1 MFTEIWLLHFEV
13 VLSLSLVPKIPSFFV
28 FLASYLFE
36 IFLRFFVNRWLNRA
50 PTSNVKRFDSRGTH
64 IRAFWIQRW
73 ADNPLTARLTGRP
86 TLFYYQAVNILDVL
100 LFSQHS
106 GRGTPDSTASSAV
119 ALNTP
124 ENRTLIKR
132 MLIKCADIANP
143 ARPRYLCKEWAYRI
157 ADEYFSQVCR

>member
-1 MFTEIWLLHFEV
+1 MTIIF
-13 VLSLSLVPKIPSFFV
+13 VP
-28 FLASYLFE
+28 
-36 IFLRFFVNRWLNRA
+36 
-50 PTSNVKRFDSRGTH
+50 
-64 IRAFWIQRW
+64 
-73 ADNPLTARLTGRP
+73 
-86 TLFYYQAVNILDVL
+86 

-143 ARPRYLCKEWAYRI
+143 ARPRYLCREWAYRI
-157 ADEYFSQVCR
+157 ADEYFSQVRSCVCLFVCLFVSVAGGWK